1 MKKTKLILSLVLCG
15 LLGGAWASQTVGEN
29 FAPAKPIAAQQGVD
43 FASQATAPVSP
54 LEVNKKPV
62 VAVTKPVD
70 PLEVSSAAVKSTPQ
84 PKVKLPG
91 VLNAPDNAGALDF
104 NKTRIVEMSSADN
117 PTVYLSVDDV
127 NRIQLPF
134 SPRVIAG
141 DGITAKASNNN
152 LYVNFNEGVTRSVQI
167 YLENPNSAATLGLQL
182 VPKRISA
189 QTIIVQDT
197 VGAGGSTAVALKG
210 NDYSTNIQGLM
221 ETLAL
226 GANPQGYSKTRLE
239 FPPVA
244 MNGYIV
250 MPLEKYAGSDKDIF
264 VYEAKNAQSG
274 PITLRENQFDG
285 PGVLAIS
292 IYPKP
297 NLGAGEKAKVF
308 VLARK
313 GSSKDW
319 YGRRK

>member
-1 MKKTKLILSLVLCG
+1 MNKTKLFLSLVLCG
-15 LLGGAWASQTVGEN
+15 FLGGAWAAQTVGEN
-29 FAPAKPIAAQQGVD
+29 FTPVKPITAQQGVD
-43 FASQATAPVSP
+43 FATQPISPVASIAPAAP
-54 LEVNKKPV
+54 NKKAV
-62 VAVTKPVD
+62 VETPKAFD
-70 PLEVSSAAVKSTPQ
+70 PLEVSSVAVKSTPQ

-91 VLNAPDNAGALDF
+91 VLNAPDNAAALDF

-134 SPRVIAG
+134 NPRVIAG
-141 DGITAKASNNN
+141 DGITAKTSNNN
-152 LYVNFNEGVTRSVQI
+152 LYVNFNDGVTRSVQI

-197 VGAGGSTAVALKG
+197 IGAGGSSPAALKG

-239 FPPVA
+239 YPPVA

-264 VYEAKNAQSG
+264 VYEAKNAQSA
-274 PITLRENQFDG
+274 PLTLRESQFDG

-297 NLGAGEKAKVF
+297 NLGAGEKVKVF

-313 GSSKDW
+313 GANKD
-319 YGRRK
+319 